1 MIAMEDVKPVE
12 VEASIPAE
20 QAAAP
25 SNSLKRKRPEGEGA
39 VEIYCTKCGESAT
52 DGRFSPYGPS
62 MEWWY
67 TITGTLDEIQWV
79 YQTDKNYWAKVVEP
93 TVRCGCGSGRE
104 CNPMLWS
111 VRRSPQ
117 ARRRAL
123 RLRHQRLMPA
133 PPLVTK
139 APSACKPSR
148 PLRGRCSSARCI
160 WIRI

>member
-62 MEWWY
+62 MEWGY
-67 TITGTLDEIQWV
+67 TRTGTRDEIRWV
-79 YQTDKNYWAKVVEP
+79 
-93 TVRCGCGSGRE
+93 
-104 CNPMLWS
+104 
-111 VRRSPQ
+111 
-117 ARRRAL
+117 
-123 RLRHQRLMPA
+123 
-133 PPLVTK
+133 
-139 APSACKPSR
+139 
-148 PLRGRCSSARCI
+148 
-160 WIRI
+160 

>member
-20 QAAAP
+20 QATAP
-25 SNSLKRKRPEGEGA
+25 SNSLKRKRPKGEGA

-93 TVRCGCGSGRE
+93 TVRCGCDIGRE

-111 VRRSPQ
+111 VRQ
-117 ARRRAL
+117 I
-123 RLRHQRLMPA
+123 PA
-133 PPLVTK
+133 
-139 APSACKPSR
+139 S
-148 PLRGRCSSARCI
+148 
-160 WIRI
+160 

>member
-12 VEASIPAE
+12 VEASISAE
-20 QAAAP
+20 QAVAP

-62 MEWWY
+62 MEW
-67 TITGTLDEIQWV
+67 
-79 YQTDKNYWAKVVEP
+79 P

-111 VRRSPQ
+111 VRQ
-117 ARRRAL
+117 I
-123 RLRHQRLMPA
+123 PA
-133 PPLVTK
+133 
-139 APSACKPSR
+139 S
-148 PLRGRCSSARCI
+148 
-160 WIRI
+160 

>member
-12 VEASIPAE
+12 VEASIPTE

-111 VRRSPQ
+111 VRQ
-117 ARRRAL
+117 I
-123 RLRHQRLMPA
+123 PA
-133 PPLVTK
+133 
-139 APSACKPSR
+139 S
-148 PLRGRCSSARCI
+148 
-160 WIRI
+160 

>member
-1 MIAMEDVKPVE
+1 MLFSTLRESTGNRP
-12 VEASIPAE
+12 
-20 QAAAP
+20 
-25 SNSLKRKRPEGEGA
+25 KRPEGEGA

-79 YQTDKNYWAKVVEP
+79 YQTDKNYWAKVVES

-111 VRRSPQ
+111 VRQ
-117 ARRRAL
+117 I
-123 RLRHQRLMPA
+123 PA
-133 PPLVTK
+133 
-139 APSACKPSR
+139 S
-148 PLRGRCSSARCI
+148 
-160 WIRI
+160 